1 MFKYIIRRLAI
12 FPLALIL
19 IHFLG
24 FSYAYIARP
33 IRAARTP
40 YLREQV
46 ENPLPLLVSYQQ
58 HIQDI
63 LSGSLFEPI
72 EKGPQIGTFAQDM
85 WNSFVASLGLLV
97 VALILST
104 LFGML
109 LGLLAVR
116 NQPPSL
122 RGWFTPFTSLGLAM
136 PSFYI
141 GSLSIL
147 AIVFVSV
154 ANNSADEKLLP
165 IRGFG
170 WDAHLVL
177 PVFALMLF
185 PTVQIAQVTANLMVG
200 ELGKQYIIAARSFGH
215 TWHDIRWRQ
224 AMRNIMAAIIL
235 TIAKTFR
242 ILVGEL
248 VVVEWLF
255 NWPGLGRL
263 LASTLVPGRLST
275 NLGASRLFLDPTI
288 IAFDIVIIAALFLL
302 ADIIASAI
310 VRIIDP
316 RLRNQDEPNQP
327 GGLG

>member
-1 MFKYIIRRLAI
+1 MYRYIFRRLLIIPFA
-12 FPLALIL
+12 LAL

-46 ENPLPLLVSYQQ
+46 DNPLPLLETYQN
-58 HIQDI
+58 HIQEI
-63 LSGSLFEPI
+63 LDGSLLRPI
-72 EKGPQIGTFAQDM
+72 AKGPQIGSFGGDL

-97 VALILST
+97 IALFIST
-104 LFGML
+104 LLGLAF
-109 LGLLAVR
+109 GLLAVR
-116 NQPPSL
+116 NQPPGL
-122 RGWFTPFTSLGLAM
+122 RGWFTPLTSLGLAM

-141 GSLSIL
+141 GSLSVL
-147 AIVFVSV
+147 AIVFLSMT
-154 ANNSADEKLLP
+154 NGFADEKLVP

-170 WDAHLVL
+170 WDRHLVL

-185 PTVQIAQVTANLMVG
+185 PTVHIAQVTANLMVG

-215 TWHDIRWRQ
+215 TWHDIRWRH
-224 AMRNIMAAIIL
+224 AMRNILSGIIL

-263 LASTLVPGRLST
+263 LASTLVPGKLST
-275 NLGASRLFLDPTI
+275 NMGASRLFLDPPI
-288 IAFDIVIIAALFLL
+288 VAFDIMIIAAIFLL
-302 ADIIASAI
+302 ADITASVV

-316 RLRNQDEPNQP
+316 RLRAQDELSQSGGP
-327 GGLG
+327 G